1 MWENEWENIRNK
13 HKEIMSMIPEYNDKI
28 ANGDYLEHHF
38 SLNASVYLDILAA
51 HIINILIDDETL
63 YIPKHIVSYLDLHKS
78 KIIDFVEWNTKDNN
92 YFLRQLN
99 SSQKDDLLKNLIS
112 VCFDEEHKNNIC
124 EICAQ
129 DIIKNK
135 KLAKKIS
142 ELLKSIYTVIE
153 LTIKGEEEL
162 IKRLSAMRASSVSIM
177 KNTKIQIKYDNEYMN
192 IGALIYNR
200 VFRHSYSGNCTSERK
215 VTINNGE
222 GLLDYKKDN
231 LHCQSAILHIGVAET
246 GSSGTAFLI
255 SNDGYALTC
264 AHVVEG
270 AKEVVAN
277 VITGDGYPVEGF
289 ENFGIYDI
297 PRFWEVVYVNNE
309 LDIALLKEDGFY
321 HKYLSVEQGC
331 LLPEMGEEV
340 VVFGYPLGYEMPQS
354 NAFGPNISFYKGY
367 VSSNQVKNGNSIT
380 FLDIDVKSG
389 NSGSPVI
396 SAKTGKVIGI
406 ISGAK
411 VGGNMI
417 LKEKMPYMIP
427 IQHFLELN
435 K

>member
-13 HKEIMSMIPEYNDKI
+13 HDEIINMILEYNDKTTK
-28 ANGDYLEHHF
+28 NYFLEQPNL
-38 SLNASVYLDILAA
+38 LNVVVYLDILAA

-63 YIPKHIVSYLDLHKS
+63 YIPNHIVSYLNLHKS
-78 KIIDFVEWNTKDNN
+78 KIMDFVEWNIKDDN
-92 YFLRQLN
+92 YFARQPNTLP
-99 SSQKDDLLKNLIS
+99 KDTLLKNIIS
-112 VCFDEEHKNNIC
+112 VCFNEEHKNNIY

-129 DIIKNK
+129 DIITNK

-142 ELLKSIYTVIE
+142 ELLNSIYTVIE
-153 LTIKGEEEL
+153 LTIKGEEEFL
-162 IKRLSAMRASSVSIM
+162 KRLSAMRTSGTSMM
-177 KNTKIQIKYDNEYMN
+177 KNTKIQIRYDYEYMN
-192 IGALIYNR
+192 TGALIYNR
-200 VFRHSYSGNCTSERK
+200 IFRHNYSSNRTFERM
-215 VTINNGE
+215 VIINEGE
-222 GLLDYKKDN
+222 GLLDYKN
-231 LHCQSAILHIGVAET
+231 NHLHCQSAVLHIGSAET

-277 VITGDGYPVEGF
+277 VITGDGYLIDGF
-289 ENFGIYDI
+289 EDFGIYDI
-297 PRFWEVVYVNNE
+297 PRFWEVIYVNNE

-321 HKYLSVEQGC
+321 HKFLPIEQGC
-331 LLPEMGEEV
+331 LLPEIGEEV

-354 NAFGPNISFYKGY
+354 NAFGPNISFYRGY
-367 VSSNQVKNGNSIT
+367 VSSNQVKDGNSVT